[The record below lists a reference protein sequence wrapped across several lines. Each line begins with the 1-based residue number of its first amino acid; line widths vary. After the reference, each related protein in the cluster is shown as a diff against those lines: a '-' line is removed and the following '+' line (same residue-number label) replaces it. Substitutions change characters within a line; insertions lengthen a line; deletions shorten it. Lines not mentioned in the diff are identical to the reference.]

1 MTQPTNPRQLAPVVL
16 CCTDCG
22 HIFQPDLLAQLSST
36 GCERCG
42 GWTWIAQTNP
52 PDLPALPHPRGPLVD
67 AGDDRSD
74 TQTTS
79 LGGTR

>member
-1 MTQPTNPRQLAPVVL
+1 MTQPTNRRQLAPVVL
-16 CCTDCG
+16 CCTECG
-22 HIFQPDLLAQLSST
+22 HIFRPDLLAQLSST
-36 GCERCG
+36 GCEECG
-42 GWTWIAQTNP
+42 GWTWIAQT
-52 PDLPALPHPRGPLVD
+52 DLPPLPPLPHPRDPH